1 MIKCHIYNVRHYNF
15 DRYIYHDRVRRSPFF
30 FAAGSKGQAEY
41 QISSR
46 IISSEV
52 KRWSSGMRMLAPCLS
67 RAPSLKRAS
76 TTVLSVNEYNSV
88 VSKPLSVRRESM
100 ILSTLMSSGER
111 VSEVLEYVAEE
122 PSGLLCGSS
131 WLFQERTLPV
141 REWAPGPRP
150 MYGARRQ

>member
-15 DRYIYHDRVRRSPFF
+15 DRYINHDRVRRSPFF

-52 KRWSSGMRMLAPCLS
+52 KRWSSGMRMLPPCLS

-76 TTVLSVNEYNSV
+76 TTVLSVNEYS
-88 VSKPLSVRRESM
+88 SAAFKPLSVRRESM

-111 VSEVLEYVAEE
+111 VSKFLEYVANFPLGFLDE
-122 PSGLLCGSS
+122 
-131 WLFQERTLPV
+131 V
-141 REWAPGPRP
+141 
-150 MYGARRQ
+150 